1 MGETLALQLLN
12 EKTTLNFQPLQN
24 LSGHGCDG
32 CAVAIHGDTITVVV
46 MDAKSS
52 QAGVG
57 GAKNTVGDPETRLR
71 GWLDSASISG
81 ADASPEN
88 RVLADKIR
96 AALLDEAKVKGI
108 TVKVGV
114 PAPGTTSSATFKVEP
129 WPK

>member
-1 MGETLALQLLN
+1 
-12 EKTTLNFQPLQN
+12 
-24 LSGHGCDG
+24 
-32 CAVAIHGDTITVVV
+32 

-52 QAGVG
+52 QMGVG
-57 GAKNTVGDPETRLR
+57 GAKNTAGDPAERLDK
-71 GWLDSASISG
+71 WLRNESIAG
-81 ADASPEN
+81 KDASPEN

-114 PAPGTTSSATFKVEP
+114 PAPGTTGTATFKVEP